1 MKTEDVVL
9 GILNEKSQTG
19 YDIVEK
25 IKTIFSHFFD
35 GSYGSIY
42 PVLHKLE
49 NKGKVTKKIIVQEGK
64 PNKNLYSIT
73 ESGRE
78 EFNKYLRSPVQTE
91 VMKSDF
97 LMRLY
102 HGEYLPE
109 EQIKQIIIEEIN
121 RKEQLVEELESQ
133 FEVWKEDMSSYQ
145 KLCCQIGIESYRSEI
160 EILKKFQG
168 H

>member
-9 GILNEKSQTG
+9 GILNEESCTG
-19 YDIVEK
+19 YEIVEK

-49 NKGKVTKKIIVQEGK
+49 NKEKVTKKVIVQEGK
-64 PNKNLYSIT
+64 PNKNIYSIT
-73 ESGRE
+73 ESGRK
-78 EFNKYLRSPVQTE
+78 EFNKYLHSPVQTE

-102 HGEYLPE
+102 HGDYLSE
-109 EQIKQIIIEEIN
+109 EQMQQLIVEEID
-121 RKEQLVEELESQ
+121 RKKQLVEELESH
-133 FEVWKEDMSSYQ
+133 FEVWKEKMSSYQ
-145 KLCCQIGIESYRSEI
+145 ELCCRIGIESYRSEI
-160 EILKKFQG
+160 EILKKFQMQ
-168 H
+168 